1 MATLEIDDALLE
13 EATTLLRAKN
23 PKMLIEEELRASV
36 RRRKAQLELLD
47 LGGTVEWEGDLDAMR
62 RDK

>member
-13 EATTLLRAKN
+13 EAMALLRAKN